1 MKGKTTKK
9 AEKAV
14 KQLCLQNIDFV
25 SNDSQRSRQTH
36 KPFLQLFA
44 LSSSPLPLE
53 ILSSQMWGKLWT
65 VNTANAPPSPPR
77 RMRAAASPGSQHL
90 PKKHSSP
97 ETPSD
102 SLWGSWSNESP
113 WAERIEFWCKSCPHS
128 GEREIQHSRRVSWM
142 ILPFNLPVPTQIQTF
157 ATSCLNYC
165 TGLVYK
171 CSDIFSFWS
180 LVWTWSSFSHSLP
193 D

>member
-1 MKGKTTKK
+1 MLTKYRFCVQWQPTFPPDPQTVSSALCSLILSPAPWDPELTDVGKT
-9 AEKAV
+9 V
-14 KQLCLQNIDFV
+14 N
-25 SNDSQRSRQTH
+25 SQYCKCT
-36 KPFLQLFA
+36 
-44 LSSSPLPLE
+44 PL
-53 ILSSQMWGKLWT
+53 
-65 VNTANAPPSPPR
+65 TAPR

-142 ILPFNLPVPTQIQTF
+142 ILPFNRPVPTQIQTF

-180 LVWTWSSFSHSLP
+180 LVWTWSSISHRLP